1 MADTDGITSP
11 AAQPSGPRRPL
22 RTPPSELLPVESAVF
37 EAIHRFNS
45 RVERLL
51 HDFRNLQAVPYFS
64 HDKLT
69 AWQNLL
75 GLIQAEANFHM
86 SQTIHTRAGETAA
99 YFDRLCAR
107 REREL
112 ADPDDVLI
120 EAEYRKQ
127 ELAEQQNNEQSA
139 QETDDNLK
147 EPAT

>member
-22 RTPPSELLPVESAVF
+22 RTPPSELLPIESAVF

-45 RVERLL
+45 RCERLL

-69 AWQNLL
+69 AWQTIL
-75 GLIQAEANFHM
+75 GRIQAEANFHM

-107 REREL
+107 RQREL

-127 ELAEQQNNEQSA
+127 ELAEQHNEQQNNH
-139 QETDDNLK
+139 ETDENSK
-147 EPAT
+147 EPTT

>member
-1 MADTDGITSP
+1 MADTDGITSS
-11 AAQPSGPRRPL
+11 AARPPDPRRPL
-22 RTPPSELLPVESAVF
+22 RTPPSELLPIESAVF

-45 RVERLL
+45 RCERLL
-51 HDFRNLQAVPYFS
+51 HDFRNLQAIPYFS

-69 AWQNLL
+69 AWQTIL
-75 GLIQAEANFHM
+75 GRIQAEANFHM
-86 SQTIHTRAGETAA
+86 SQAIHTRAGETAA

-120 EAEYRKQ
+120 EAEHRKQ
-127 ELAEQQNNEQSA
+127 ELAEQHNDEHSENKTGE
-139 QETDDNLK
+139 NPK